1 MAAGVEVLLLATQ
14 AHSAA
19 ALLRRR
25 LAPELHRQAVEEVQ
39 RQALEHLLL
48 LREPLAHPPE
58 HLTPAR
64 CLILQQA
71 AAMMRAQVP
80 ERRRVLGLPL
90 VRKQR
95 RALRELVPE
104 LVQEPARLGPAQLW
118 APEQQQQVSAQPWAQ
133 TSPQALVQQLAQ
145 RLFWEQQPQQL
156 TLQRSQ

>member
-1 MAAGVEVLLLATQ
+1 MLLLAPQ

-19 ALLRRR
+19 ALPGRR

-58 HLTPAR
+58 QLPPVR
-64 CLILQQA
+64 CLLLQQA

-90 VRKQR
+90 VREQR

-104 LVQEPARLGPAQLW
+104 LVQEPAQLW
-118 APEQQQQVSAQPWAQ
+118 PPEQQQQVSA
-133 TSPQALVQQLAQ
+133 
-145 RLFWEQQPQQL
+145 
-156 TLQRSQ
+156 